1 MIYPIAT
8 AALSAVPSRR
18 CLHPDFHHRACQPTT
33 CRTISAL
40 SSSVSPER
48 IGLSTA
54 TTWGIISTRRTRIHT
69 AGKQSSKRFTAPR
82 WTVVE
87 LPARGRVFSIASSA
101 WDRETFPNRPR
112 RLDPR
117 FLPSRPNPTWTR
129 TRELLTHTDDD
140 IYNFPLFPG
149 DHWHGIARHVLAK
162 QASRSERAG
171 VFSSSLFH
179 FHLGSLGE
187 ALGTYCLDMIPGTR
201 FQGRGAQKQRVFG
214 GVFGVL
220 SLRGPADILD
230 RASVQHISFP
240 WSRQHGINW
249 RWRTDL
255 AYFARRGTN
264 KKGRRKW
271 NGGDGG

>member
-1 MIYPIAT
+1 M
-8 AALSAVPSRR
+8 
-18 CLHPDFHHRACQPTT
+18 
-33 CRTISAL
+33 
-40 SSSVSPER
+40 
-48 IGLSTA
+48 
-54 TTWGIISTRRTRIHT
+54 
-69 AGKQSSKRFTAPR
+69 
-82 WTVVE
+82 
-87 LPARGRVFSIASSA
+87 
-101 WDRETFPNRPR
+101 
-112 RLDPR
+112 
-117 FLPSRPNPTWTR
+117 
-129 TRELLTHTDDD
+129 LTHTDDE
-140 IYNFPLFPG
+140 ICNFPLFPG

-171 VFSSSLFH
+171 VFFFSLFH

-255 AYFARRGTN
+255 AFFSSFVYGGVQTKRDAGNGTVVTVADDDTACTLAHTHTKIDWRR
-264 KKGRRKW
+264 
-271 NGGDGG
+271 